1 MDGLNQSKPQF
12 LLSAELMDSK
22 YQGDSKPLLT
32 VVNILGNI
40 KSKRLI
46 GERENKRSKS
56 ELKKASLTPAK
67 KVVRPQTALVRGNT
81 KPKFQYQTKSMQ
93 NNRFVQEL
101 IDQIRYEKKTD
112 KKLSSPKKNYLE
124 VCQGKQAIK
133 TKDIELKVVG
143 FESSLSP
150 RAKPR
155 QGRFTTSYQ
164 MFSVA
169 GLKGTE

>member
-56 ELKKASLTPAK
+56 ELKKASPTPAK
-67 KVVRPQTALVRGNT
+67 KAVRPQTALVRGNT
-81 KPKFQYQTKSMQ
+81 KPKF
-93 NNRFVQEL
+93 
-101 IDQIRYEKKTD
+101 
-112 KKLSSPKKNYLE
+112 
-124 VCQGKQAIK
+124 
-133 TKDIELKVVG
+133 
-143 FESSLSP
+143 
-150 RAKPR
+150 
-155 QGRFTTSYQ
+155 
-164 MFSVA
+164 
-169 GLKGTE
+169 